1 MSDRRRTPSAEARG
15 RSLVAGLIL
24 GAVAGAATPSAG
36 QGPIVKYGDPVPRD
50 VREMYDAGIR
60 YLLRTQEPAG
70 DWKDGQAGPGVTGM
84 AMMVLLASG
93 EDPNHGPYAEPIR
106 RALAN
111 ILSTQDPRT
120 GFLGGGRGHDSMY
133 QHGFAMLAL
142 AEAYGAVDDRGLLDA
157 ASGGREAAGSGG
169 PQRGHP
175 TGLAL
180 ELAVRCAVT
189 SAQRNPYGAWRYSP
203 EARDADTSVS
213 GAVLMGLLAAR
224 NAGIE
229 VPDET
234 IDRAIKYFASMTGPN
249 GQVGYSGSPGGGS
262 DAVTSIAVLVESIA
276 RRKDLPEYPRALEYL
291 KSRSLA
297 AQPAAEGYPTY
308 TRYYRAQALFQ
319 GDVEAWEEWN
329 AGLIRELKTLQS
341 KDGSFSGFAGRGGG
355 FGGTVDTSLALLA
368 LAVNFKFLP
377 IYER

>member
-1 MSDRRRTPSAEARG
+1 MNGERANRKRVPSQTMTQQSAIL
-15 RSLVAGLIL
+15 LVTAAFLVG
-24 GAVAGAATPSAG
+24 GAMAPVCA
-36 QGPIVKYGDPVPRD
+36 QGPLVKYGDPVPRD

-60 YLLRTQEPAG
+60 YLVKTQDG
-70 DWKDGQAGPGVTGM
+70 GGSWKEGQTGPGVTGM

-93 EDPNHGPYAEPIR
+93 EDPNYGPYREPIR
-106 RALAN
+106 RALRSM
-111 ILSTQDPRT
+111 LSTQDANT
-120 GFLGGGRGHDSMY
+120 GFLGGGQGHDSMY

-142 AEAYGAVDDRGLLDA
+142 AEAYGVVDDRDLWPG
-157 ASGGREAAGSGG
+157 SGGRSIGA
-169 PQRGHP
+169 
-175 TGLAL
+175 AL

-189 SAQRNPYGAWRYSP
+189 SAKKNPYGAWRYSP
-203 EARDADTSVS
+203 DARDADTSVS

-234 IDRAIKYFASMTGPN
+234 VERAIQYFVKMTGPN
-249 GQVGYSGSPGGGS
+249 GQVGYSGGPGGGS
-262 DAVTSIAVLVESIA
+262 DAVTSIAVLVEAIA
-276 RRKDLPEYPRALEYL
+276 RRKDLPEFAKSLEYL
-291 KSRSLA
+291 KGRSLSA
-297 AQPAAEGYPTY
+297 PQAAEGYPTY

-319 GDVEAWEEWN
+319 GDVEAWEQWN
-329 AGLIRELKTLQS
+329 AGLVRELKTMQG